1 MPIATFLPPS
11 GETDG
16 QEEETGQGVRM
27 SHLAP
32 GGRKGP
38 EGRGEGGTEW
48 EIIILKDYLAQGVL
62 ASFSPH
68 CLGICPRASSFCL

>member
-1 MPIATFLPPS
+1 MVPFQLESGPIATFLPPS

-48 EIIILKDYLAQGVL
+48 EIIVLKEERL
-62 ASFSPH
+62 
-68 CLGICPRASSFCL
+68 LG